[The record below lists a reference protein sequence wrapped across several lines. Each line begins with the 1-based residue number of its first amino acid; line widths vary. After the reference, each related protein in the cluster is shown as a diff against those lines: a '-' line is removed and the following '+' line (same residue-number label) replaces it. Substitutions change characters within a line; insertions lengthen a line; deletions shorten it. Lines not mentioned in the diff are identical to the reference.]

1 MRPEDY
7 AKYMRDHKLDPANR
21 PKDRGD
27 AIHSAILDKRVYIAI
42 ELLNLYPEDCL
53 EARSRTGSKNW
64 RTPLHNACEHNRTL
78 VVKELLDKGADSNA
92 RSFHRLTPLIF
103 AVEAENLEIVKLLVE
118 KGADVNLQSN
128 AKTNER
134 SALHVA
140 SNIVSPDIIL
150 TLLNNGADPKLVT
163 KTGNT
168 PLHFAVRSGCAS
180 AAALLLFHGASPIAT
195 NEKGESPLSL
205 IENLGKDDQRKF
217 THIFECAQKK
227 GDFGDFF
234 NQHLRQNPPIDLVS
248 ALHWAI
254 SHDLDGALAY
264 LLHIDSHA
272 IEARLSSGWYPLHV
286 AARGG
291 HEKCVTILLEHEA
304 EVDCKTKT
312 GWTPLMMA
320 AEKGD
325 KKVLRI
331 LLNHDA
337 NCSATNANGGTAWK
351 IARHHGH
358 RFPMLLAVRH
368 VNPSNINREGKE
380 MDGDDRLAPPK
391 ERPYC
396 RTPSPGP
403 RDVIEEPGELFALSD
418 AKSDE
423 ISTQTPQNLEY
434 FEDFLKTLEQTWYN
448 KIQWDPED
456 DVENPRKDWTGP
468 VKVAIL
474 DTGIDLNHQDF
485 DQRAKR
491 RTKIGSKHVSE
502 KKQRER
508 IKAYKNFTDG
518 PEDDVT
524 DDDGHGTHIAG
535 LIMTIAPRAE
545 LYIAKVSSSQ
555 RPENKEG
562 SPARATKR
570 RGKESHP
577 IQEALKWAI
586 ENEVNIINMSLG
598 FSELGSLELTKTL
611 TDADRKGI
619 SVFAAASNHGNRNPI
634 AWPARDR
641 LLAICVGSNDEMNK
655 LSAFAPST
663 NRKFPVFVTYGENIY
678 SHWPGGGYRKMS
690 GTSVSTPIAVGMA
703 AMIIAFLNKT
713 NAWPPDAKANC
724 LGRIKEWRIRGTAGM
739 GRVLE
744 NMCRD
749 INGLKLLSPKLMW
762 EDCTVP
768 NPEPIQIL
776 GFLSYYEGHEIG
788 G

>member
-1 MRPEDY
+1 MTPEDY
-7 AKYMRDHKLDPANR
+7 TKYMREHRLDPENR
-21 PKDRGD
+21 PKDRGE

-53 EARSRTGSKNW
+53 EARSQKGSPRW

-92 RSFHRLTPLIF
+92 RSFHRLTPLVF
-103 AVEAENLEIVKLLVE
+103 AVEAENHEIVKLLVE
-118 KGADVNLQSN
+118 KGADVNLQSD

-140 SNIVSPDIIL
+140 ANIVSPDIIL
-150 TLLNNGADPKLVT
+150 TLLHNGADPKLVT
-163 KTGNT
+163 KNGNT

-180 AAALLLFHGASPIAT
+180 AAALLLFHGASPTAM
-195 NEKGESPLSL
+195 NEKGESPINL
-205 IENLGKDDQRKF
+205 IENLGKDDHEKF

-227 GDFGDFF
+227 GDFGDSFS
-234 NQHLRQNPPIDLVS
+234 QHLRRNAPIDIVS

-254 SHDLDGALAY
+254 SHDLDGAVAY
-264 LLHIDSHA
+264 LLHVESHA
-272 IEARLSSGWYPLHV
+272 VEARLSSGWYPLHV

-291 HEKCVTILLEHEA
+291 HEKCVAVLLEHEA
-304 EVDCKTKT
+304 KVDCKTKT
-312 GWTPLMMA
+312 GRTPLMMA

-325 KKVLRI
+325 RKILRV
-331 LLNHDA
+331 LLNYDA
-337 NCSATNANGGTAWK
+337 DRSATNANGDTAWK

-368 VNPSNINREGKE
+368 VRPSNIDRGGKE
-380 MDGDDRLAPPK
+380 TDEETRLAPPK
-391 ERPYC
+391 ERPHC
-396 RTPSPGP
+396 RTPSPSS
-403 RDVIEEPGELFALSD
+403 RDVAEDTGEMFALTD
-418 AKSDE
+418 ARSDE
-423 ISTQTPQNLEY
+423 ASTETPQNSEY
-434 FEDFLKTLEQTWYN
+434 FEDFLKTLEQTWYH
-448 KIQWDPED
+448 KIQWNPED

-468 VKVAIL
+468 VKIAIL
-474 DTGIDLNHQDF
+474 DTGIDLSHQDF
-485 DQRAKR
+485 SQRAKR
-491 RTKIGSKHVSE
+491 RTKIGLKHVSE
-502 KKQRER
+502 KTQRER
-508 IKAYKNFTDG
+508 IKACKNFTDG
-518 PEDDVT
+518 PEHDVT
-524 DDDGHGTHIAG
+524 DNDGHGTHIAG

-545 LYIAKVSSSQ
+545 LYIAKVSSPQ
-555 RPENKEG
+555 RPENKDE
-562 SPARATKR
+562 SPKR
-570 RGKESHP
+570 RRKESHP

-586 ENEVNIINMSLG
+586 ENKVNIINMSLG

-611 TDADRKGI
+611 RDADSKGI

-641 LLAICVGSNDEMNK
+641 RLAICVGSNDEMSK
-655 LSAFAPST
+655 LSTFAPST
-663 NRKFPVFVTYGENIY
+663 NSKFPIFVTYGENIY

-713 NAWPPDAKANC
+713 NEWGQDDKAGL
-724 LGRIKEWRIRGTAGM
+724 LGRIKEWRIRGTEGM

-762 EDCTVP
+762 EDDTVP
-768 NPEPIQIL
+768 DPKPIQIL
-776 GFLSYYEGHEIG
+776 AFLSFFEGCEIAG
-788 G
+788 